1 MRETAASNSICL
13 FAGPIEDY
21 ITIKD
26 AKLKQQYNGRK
37 KIPMQAFHD
46 AYFEGKIDIKG
57 DMLELLEYRWDW
69 ADMRFTLELFK
80 YVVFKMFPDVLMHT
94 AKQDEEQIR
103 DNYDRE

>member
-1 MRETAASNSICL
+1 
-13 FAGPIEDY
+13 
-21 ITIKD
+21 
-26 AKLKQQYNGRK
+26 
-37 KIPMQAFHD
+37 MQAFHD